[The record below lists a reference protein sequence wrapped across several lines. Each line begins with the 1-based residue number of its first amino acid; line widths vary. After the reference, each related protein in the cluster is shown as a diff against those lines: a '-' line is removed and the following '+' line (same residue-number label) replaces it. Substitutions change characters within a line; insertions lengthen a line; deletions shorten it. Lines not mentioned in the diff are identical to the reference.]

1 MQEKTLEK
9 MTAILKSFNLKTEAY
24 CDVINITEQVQHSII
39 NSGINDGIVNVHN
52 AGSTGAIS
60 TVEYE
65 PGLVKQDIKEL
76 FEKLI
81 PYDKN
86 YAHHKTW
93 HDYNGAGHLRSFLI
107 KTSQSFPFK
116 NQQLIL
122 GTWQQIIFIECD
134 EKPRSRTIYCMIVGD

>member
-1 MQEKTLEK
+1 
-9 MTAILKSFNLKTEAY
+9 MTTILKTFDLKTKAY
-24 CDVINITEQVQHSII
+24 CDVINITEQVQQCVNKSD
-39 NSGINDGIVNVHN
+39 INDGIVNVHV

-65 PGLVKQDIKEL
+65 PGLVNHDIKQL
-76 FEKLI
+76 LEKII
-81 PYDKN
+81 PYKED

-107 KTSQSFPFK
+107 KTSQTFPFK
-116 NQQLIL
+116 NQKLIL

-134 EKPRSRTIYCMIVGD
+134 ERGRSRRIYCMIVGD

>member
-1 MQEKTLEK
+1 
-9 MTAILKSFNLKTEAY
+9 MTAALKTFELRTKAY
-24 CDVINITEQVQHSII
+24 CEVINITEQVQQCIN
-39 NSGINDGIVNVHN
+39 NSGINDGIVNVHV

-65 PGLVKQDIKEL
+65 PGLVKQDIPEL
-76 FEKLI
+76 LEKLI
-81 PYDKN
+81 PYDQN

-107 KTSQSFPFK
+107 KTSQVFPFK
-116 NQQLIL
+116 NQKLIL

-134 EKPRSRTIYCMIVGD
+134 EKGRHRKIYCMIVGD

>member
-1 MQEKTLEK
+1 
-9 MTAILKSFNLKTEAY
+9 MTTILKSFELRTKAY
-24 CDVINITEQVQHSII
+24 CDVINITNQVQQSITKS
-39 NSGINDGIVNVHN
+39 NINDGIVNVHV

-65 PGLVKQDIKEL
+65 PGLVKQDIKNL

-81 PYDKN
+81 PYDKD

-107 KTSQSFPFK
+107 KTSQTFPFK
-116 NQQLIL
+116 NQRLIL

-134 EKPRSRTIYCMIVGD
+134 EKSRSRQIYCMIVGD

>member
-1 MQEKTLEK
+1 
-9 MTAILKSFNLKTEAY
+9 MTVSIQTFELRTEAY
-24 CDVINITEQVQHSII
+24 CDVINITNQVQNILN
-39 NSGINDGIVNVHN
+39 NSNIKNGIVNVHV

-65 PGLVKQDIKEL
+65 PGLVNHDIKTFL
-76 FEKLI
+76 EKII

-86 YAHHKTW
+86 YEHHKTW

-107 KTSQSFPFK
+107 KTSQTFPFK
-116 NQQLIL
+116 SHKLIL

-134 EKPRSRTIYCMIVGD
+134 EKGRNRKIYCTIMGE

>member
-1 MQEKTLEK
+1 
-9 MTAILKSFNLKTEAY
+9 MTTKLKTFELRTKAY
-24 CDVINITEQVQHSII
+24 CDVINITNQVQSCIEDSQII
-39 NSGINDGIVNVHN
+39 DGIVNVHV

-65 PGLVKQDIKEL
+65 PGLANHDIKDL
-76 FEKLI
+76 LEKLI

-86 YAHHKTW
+86 YEHHKTW

-107 KTSQSFPFK
+107 KTSQTFPFK
-116 NQQLIL
+116 NQKLIL

-134 EKPRSRTIYCMIVGD
+134 EKARSRKIYCMIVGD

>member
-1 MQEKTLEK
+1 
-9 MTAILKSFNLKTEAY
+9 MTVILKTFKLKTKAY
-24 CDVINITEQVQHSII
+24 CDIINITQYVQEAIDSS
-39 NSGINDGIVNVHN
+39 NINDGIVNVHI

-65 PGLVKQDIKEL
+65 PGLVEHDIKEFL
-76 FEKLI
+76 EKII
-81 PYDKN
+81 PYNKD

-107 KTSQSFPFK
+107 KTSQTFPFQ
-116 NQQLIL
+116 NSHLLL

-134 EKPRSRTIYCMIVGD
+134 EKGRHREIYCSIIGE